1 MVRHGRRWWAVRI
14 REYEQDRES
23 WGSMLAFC
31 RAKGVNY
38 WTFREWRL
46 RLNPGAVKSEP
57 GIVRVE
63 VGGGPG
69 VEVARCVEVAPT
81 PVVEAE
87 LMGTV
92 TLRFRAGTDVAYV
105 AELLG
110 AMKRRLGC

>member
-1 MVRHGRRWWAVRI
+1 
-14 REYEQDRES
+14 
-23 WGSMLAFC
+23 MLAFC